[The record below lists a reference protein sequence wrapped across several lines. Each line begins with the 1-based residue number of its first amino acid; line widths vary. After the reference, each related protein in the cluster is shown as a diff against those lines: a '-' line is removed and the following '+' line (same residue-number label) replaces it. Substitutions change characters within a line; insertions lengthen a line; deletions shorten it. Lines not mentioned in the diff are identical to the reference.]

1 VILEEFSPKTNEVMS
16 AQDAYVVLDLLK
28 GVTLNGTGQRLRS
41 TWGSYPDDVVTGFP
55 YKFSNPIAGKT
66 GTTQNN
72 ADGWFMGVVPNLI
85 TGIWGGCEDRSAHFG
100 STTYGQGATISLPV
114 WGIYMRKCYENPD
127 LGISKS
133 DFERPIEPLSIELN
147 CNTYKASQGQ
157 SFSNDS
163 TGTGNNVD
171 PQFDID

>member
-1 VILEEFSPKTNEVMS
+1 
-16 AQDAYVVLDLLK
+16 
-28 GVTLNGTGQRLRS
+28 
-41 TWGSYPDDVVTGFP
+41 VVTGFP

-114 WGIYMRKCYENPD
+114 WGIYMRKCYGNPA

-163 TGTGNNVD
+163 TGNGNNVD